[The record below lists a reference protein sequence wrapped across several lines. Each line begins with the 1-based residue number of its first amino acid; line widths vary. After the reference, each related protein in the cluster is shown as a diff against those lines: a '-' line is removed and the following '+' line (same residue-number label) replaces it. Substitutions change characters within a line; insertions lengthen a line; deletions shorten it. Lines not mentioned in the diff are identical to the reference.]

1 MPDYTPIADLI
12 GMLEGYEMQLVGST
26 AINGEGSDIDIAV
39 NISDL
44 RQQQIPPQHLGQ
56 PMGNLIANQ
65 NRQAHEQANRLV
77 NNLRQAGC
85 EISGG
90 AHYEVFNLTGDT
102 QFTSFRRG
110 DFNILLCF
118 NIQSWNRFIKG
129 RDYCIFLRN
138 LGVDMTSKE
147 VRVAVHGIAS
157 GMDIT
162 ALTADQERLRVR

>member
-26 AINGEGSDIDIAV
+26 AINGEGADIDIAV
-39 NISDL
+39 NCSDL
-44 RQQQIPPQHLGQ
+44 RIQEVPIQHWGQ
-56 PMGNLIANQ
+56 PMGELIDRQ
-65 NRQAHEQANRLV
+65 NRQVREQTNRLI

-129 RDYCIFLRN
+129 RDYCVFLRN

-157 GMDIT
+157 GMDIA

>member
-12 GMLEGYEMQLVGST
+12 GMLDGYEMQLVGST
-26 AINGEGSDIDIAV
+26 AINGEGADIDIAV
-39 NISDL
+39 NCSDL
-44 RQQQIPPQHLGQ
+44 RQRHVDMTPAGAILNQLFTGR
-56 PMGNLIANQ
+56 NRDARERAN
-65 NRQAHEQANRLV
+65 HLV

-90 AHYEVFNLTGDT
+90 EHYEVFNLTGDT

-157 GMDIT
+157 GMDIA